1 MRGKRHEQLLANTT
15 AADALAQ
22 SYMELREEIWKIL
35 AINLNEKWEIV
46 EEKVFDVLGSSK

>member
-1 MRGKRHEQLLANTT
+1 
-15 AADALAQ
+15 
-22 SYMELREEIWKIL
+22 MELREEIWKIL